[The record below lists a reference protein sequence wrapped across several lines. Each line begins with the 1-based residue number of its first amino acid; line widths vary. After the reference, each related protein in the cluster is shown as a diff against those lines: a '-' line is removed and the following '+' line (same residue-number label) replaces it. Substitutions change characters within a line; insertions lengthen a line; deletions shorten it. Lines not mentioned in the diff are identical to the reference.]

1 MSTLLLILF
10 SCGSV
15 CVQEILDYWRMW
27 AGLWCCTDG
36 PSCPTQR
43 TLVNVRAPV
52 TRERCNNTPAWL
64 ARTVPKGSCCIAPKT
79 HVVASL
85 HRCSDETTTA
95 LPVMSVSVCQC
106 VSWLSVK
113 VLSAASACSLAK
125 LHKFSTYSICTLCIY
140 PFIHWP
146 HYQ

>member
-15 CVQEILDYWRMW
+15 CVQEMLDYWRMW

-36 PSCPTQR
+36 PSCPMQPTPA
-43 TLVNVRAPV
+43 NARAPV

-79 HVVASL
+79 YIVTPL
-85 HRCSDETTTA
+85 HLLLYVNA
-95 LPVMSVSVCQC
+95 HLPVMFVSVCQC
-106 VSWLSVK
+106 VSSLSVK
-113 VLSAASACSLAK
+113 VLSAASPCSLTK
-125 LHKFSTYSICTLCIY
+125 LHKFSSYSISTLCIY